1 MKTSNKLLLG
11 TGICIVL
18 GIFSF
23 AFMMRGAYQRA
34 LANPLSREVRVG
46 LKTVKYLNISQLSD
60 IHFRYGSKFEIEVSR
75 QYKDSLSVD
84 YQGDTLNL
92 NVENAGE
99 LTIYSPILPTLTIT
113 NAEKKNTPEKEVI
126 VYGEEEEYSR
136 FDFDSTLNSGQIQ
149 ATFLSHAFVNLYKCK
164 VDNVDIKTKK
174 GGTVSIEKSE
184 IKNLNLNLA
193 NFSSLS
199 VAYSKIQ
206 SKNIVLGDSSNINVR
221 GKELQSS
228 FLK

>member
-23 AFMMRGAYQRA
+23 AFIMRGAYQKA
-34 LANPLSREVRVG
+34 LVNPVSREVRID
-46 LKTVKYLNISQLSD
+46 LKAVKYLSIKQLSD
-60 IHFRYGSKFEIEVSR
+60 IHFKYGKKFEIEVSR
-75 QYKDSLSVD
+75 QYKDSLTID

-92 NVENAGE
+92 NVENVGE
-99 LTIYSPILPTLTIT
+99 TTIYSPNLPILTIT
-113 NAEKKNTPEKEVI
+113 NAEKKSTAEKEI
-126 VYGEEEEYSR
+126 IIDEEEDEYSR

-149 ATFLSHAFVNLYKCK
+149 ATFLSHASVRLYKCK
-164 VDNVDIKTKK
+164 VNNVDIKTQK
-174 GGTVSIEKSE
+174 GGRVSIEKSE
-184 IKNLNLNLA
+184 IKNLKLNLA

-206 SKNIVLGDSSNINVR
+206 TKNVILGDSSNINIR
-221 GKELQSS
+221 GKELQAN